1 MSLCAEMNMETCM
14 MKLLV
19 AFGFMSLA
27 TSLAMAQTDAAS
39 RPPLMHCVYNNRTFS
54 PGAIICISKS
64 HYQQCVAGKLDK
76 NPVNTVLAR
85 WMDAKADEAGC
96 SASWPDN
103 AIVRQPD

>member
-1 MSLCAEMNMETCM
+1 
-14 MKLLV
+14 MKRLLV
-19 AFGFMSLA
+19 AFAFMSL
-27 TSLAMAQTDAAS
+27 SINIAMAQREDAS
-39 RPPLMHCVYNNRTFS
+39 RPPLMHCVYNNKTFS

-64 HYQQCVAGKLDK
+64 HHQQCVAGKQDK

-85 WMDAKADEAGC
+85 WMDAKADEVGC

>member
-1 MSLCAEMNMETCM
+1 MEGCM
-14 MKLLV
+14 KKLLV

-27 TSLAMAQTDAAS
+27 TSPAMPQTDAAS
-39 RPPLMHCVYNNRTFS
+39 RPSPMHCVYNNKTFS

-64 HYQQCVAGKLDK
+64 HYQQCVAGKQDR
-76 NPVNTVLAR
+76 NPANTVLAK
-85 WMDAKADEAGC
+85 WMDAKADEVGC